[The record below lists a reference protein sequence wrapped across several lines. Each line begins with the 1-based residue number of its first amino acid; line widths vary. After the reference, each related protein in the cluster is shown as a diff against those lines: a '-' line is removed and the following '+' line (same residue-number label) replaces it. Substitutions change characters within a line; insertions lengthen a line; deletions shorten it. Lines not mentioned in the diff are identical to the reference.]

1 VVASRPRV
9 AHRPEAFNGG
19 RVAGESDIWRGA
31 FIFFFSHGGSYK
43 LAEVFFSVACE
54 MLGRGAWRMH
64 GTGLTLSMS
73 QVFWTGGSS
82 TKRRDLAG

>member
-1 VVASRPRV
+1 VWRT
-9 AHRPEAFNGG
+9 G
-19 RVAGESDIWRGA
+19 RKLLTAGVLQDHHLFS
-31 FIFFFSHGGSYK
+31 SHGGSYK
-43 LAEVFFSVACE
+43 LAGFFLSVACE